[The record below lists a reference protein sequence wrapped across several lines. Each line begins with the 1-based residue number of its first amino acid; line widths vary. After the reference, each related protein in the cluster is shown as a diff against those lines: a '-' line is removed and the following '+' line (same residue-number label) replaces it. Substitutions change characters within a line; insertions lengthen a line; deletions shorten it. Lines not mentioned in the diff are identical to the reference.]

1 MVDMVGYSCYY
12 FDCIYYL
19 VLFYKNKILSKIFI
33 KYKILNMIM
42 PIIKDV
48 SAREILDSRGNPTVE
63 VKVKSEN
70 FEAVA
75 SCPSGASVGKYE
87 SFEVRDM
94 GVRYDGFGVRKAVY
108 NVNKIISPNLVN
120 HELDL
125 KFIDTLMC
133 ELDGTENKS
142 RLGVNSI
149 LPVSM
154 AFYRLKAL
162 ELNKPLYSLLGNK
175 KILPLLFMNLL
186 NGGKH
191 ANNGVAFQEYMVVPK
206 YKSFEDSLRIGT
218 EIYHA
223 LGREVNKKYK
233 SYGVGD
239 EGGYAPKLKTVEDGF
254 ILLSEVIASL
264 ELLDYYNR
272 LIKNYKIISIE
283 DPFEQDD
290 FETFS
295 LLKKVQV
302 VGDDLTVSHIDR
314 VKKALNHKSINCL
327 LLKMNQVG
335 TVTESLEVAKLA
347 MKKIKVMVSH
357 RSGETNDSFISDLA
371 VGLGCGMIK
380 AGAPCRSERLSKYN
394 RLSEMNLKR
403 FGL

>member
-1 MVDMVGYSCYY
+1 
-12 FDCIYYL
+12 
-19 VLFYKNKILSKIFI
+19 
-33 KYKILNMIM
+33 MIM

-254 ILLSEVIASL
+254 ILLSEVIDSLGYSKYVKLALDAAASEFYFKNHYLVDGQKLSSL

-295 LLKKVQV
+295 LLKKIQV

-314 VKKALNHKSINCL
+314 VKKAINHKSINCL